1 MNVIVVELS
10 HPDFE
15 TAIMVYKN
23 KPTRERVLQDRIDY
37 LRDLG
42 WTNEEVSLEDLQ
54 NSSTLSFDSTIVREA

>member
-15 TAIMVYKN
+15 TAVMIYKS
-23 KPTRERVLQDRIDY
+23 KPTRERVLQDRIDH

-42 WTNEEVSLEDLQ
+42 WKEEDVSLEDLY
-54 NSSTLSFDSTIVREA
+54 SSASLSFESETVREV